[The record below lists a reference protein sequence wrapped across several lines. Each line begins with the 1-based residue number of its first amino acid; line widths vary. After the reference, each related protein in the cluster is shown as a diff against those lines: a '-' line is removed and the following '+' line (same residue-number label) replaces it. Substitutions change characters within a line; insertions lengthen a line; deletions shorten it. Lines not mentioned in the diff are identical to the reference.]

1 MIRQNWF
8 DVKGDETLALDWPL
22 TEDSHVWEIGG
33 FEGRWAQQIWDK
45 FRCNI
50 RIFEPQ
56 YWAVQKLRERF
67 YGNDKIEIRPYG
79 LWVEEDML
87 QIGNYHTDG
96 ASLVNNDGREPTM
109 PGYFKQHYHEI
120 QQFNHKIDLCLMNIE
135 GAEYRLLSD
144 MIASGIIMRFH
155 NFFCQFHPDLVE
167 RSNEIYEYICREM
180 GNRKKIRSL
189 DMIWDCYPHAVA
201 WRRK

>member
-56 YWAVQKLRERF
+56 YWAAEKMKTMFKEN
-67 YGNDKIEIRPYG
+67 YKIDVCNYG
-79 LWVEEDML
+79 LMVPPREFQWEVLPLGGYE
-87 QIGNYHTDG
+87 TDG
-96 ASLVNNDGREPTM
+96 ASLYSDKEPVKAVS
-109 PGYFKQHYHEI
+109 FRSI
-120 QQFNHKIDLCLMNIE
+120 QAELSSFSYEVDLALMNIE
-135 GAEYRLLSD
+135 GSE
-144 MIASGIIMRFH
+144 
-155 NFFCQFHPDLVE
+155 FFLIPHMTDTGLMSSFNYFWAQFHPGLVE
-167 RSNEIYEYICREM
+167 NGDVRYGAICIDME
-180 GNRKKIRSL
+180 L
-189 DMIWDCYPHAVA
+189 THEMIWDCYPHAVA